1 MQSVSDVQPGVLR
14 RYETVRQV
22 MVANQHE
29 NGLIWITGYT
39 WPAQIQTDTVAA
51 QTRWL
56 NQALLL
62 MKSQLYIGAAF
73 FESLNSGPKDLTG
86 STALILEQEGPVML
100 HPALNILG
108 QIITLG
114 KTGENPGFQL
124 YLNKRL
130 FTGPQKISWK
140 G

>member
-1 MQSVSDVQPGVLR
+1 MVS
-14 RYETVRQV
+14 
-22 MVANQHE
+22 NQHE
-29 NGLIWITGYT
+29 HGLIWITGYT
-39 WPAQIQTDTVAA
+39 WPKDVQAGPVAA

-73 FESLNSGPKDLTG
+73 FEQLNSGPADMASSL
-86 STALILEQEGPVML
+86 SLIIEQDGTVAL
-100 HPALNILG
+100 HPALNTLG

-124 YLNKRL
+124 YLNKR
-130 FTGPQKISWK
+130 FYMGPQKITWK
-140 G
+140 GSM